1 MTSTVTIPKI
11 CTALVTGGA
20 GFIGSHLVDGLLK
33 EGIHVRVID
42 NLSTGKREQMATAA
56 EFIEADICNADSFR
70 DAFVGVD
77 CVFHVAALARV
88 PLSIERPVATHQVN
102 VLGTLNVLVAARDAG
117 VRRFIFSGSSS
128 VYGEQPTLPLH
139 EDMPPNPLS
148 PYALQKLAGEQYT
161 RMFNRLYGL
170 ETLTLRYFNV
180 FGPRMILKGAYPTV
194 IAAFLDA
201 RRNQRPLTVCGDG
214 EQSRD
219 FTFVSDVARA
229 NLLAA
234 HCSVADGRAINIGRG
249 CGVTVNRIAALI
261 GGETVHVAERAGE
274 PRRTLADLRRA
285 ESVLGWRPQ
294 VSIEQGLAELMS
306 TDSALPPPHP
316 AGSD

>member
-1 MTSTVTIPKI
+1 MTSPATIPKI
-11 CTALVTGGA
+11 GTALVTGGA

-33 EGIHVRVID
+33 EGIHVRIID
-42 NLSTGKREQMATAA
+42 NLSTGKREQVAAAA
-56 EFIEADICNADSFR
+56 EFIEADIRNADSFR
-70 DAFVGVD
+70 DAFAGVD

-88 PLSIERPVATHQVN
+88 PLSIERPVETHQVN

-139 EDMPPNPLS
+139 E
-148 PYALQKLAGEQYT
+148 E
-161 RMFNRLYGL
+161 
-170 ETLTLRYFNV
+170 
-180 FGPRMILKGAYPTV
+180 MILEGAYPTV
-194 IAAFLDA
+194 IGAFLHA
-201 RRNQRPLTVCGDG
+201 RRNHHPLTVCGDG

-234 HCSVADGRAINIGRG
+234 RCSVADGRAINIGRG
-249 CGVTVNRIAALI
+249 CGVSVNRIAALI

-274 PRRTLADLRRA
+274 PRRTLADLGRA
-285 ESVLGWRPQ
+285 ESILGWRPQ
-294 VSIEQGLAELMS
+294 VSIEQGLAELMR
-306 TDSALPPPHP
+306 TDSALPPLH
-316 AGSD
+316 AASSD